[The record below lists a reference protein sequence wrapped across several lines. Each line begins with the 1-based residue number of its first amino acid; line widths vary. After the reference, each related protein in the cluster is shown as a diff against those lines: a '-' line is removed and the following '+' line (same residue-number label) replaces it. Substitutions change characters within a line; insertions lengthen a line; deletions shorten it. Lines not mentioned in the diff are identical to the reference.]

1 MADDS
6 PPDRRRHR
14 RIALDASVR
23 LSTIDPEID
32 PYTGRPF
39 FRAFEEPCANLSRG
53 GVLVHTHEALAPG
66 RRVLVEV
73 ALPTGPVFET
83 VARVA
88 WAGSVENEPETRGLG
103 LEFLGGAPRQRERL
117 EKLLEPPPPAPR

>member
-1 MADDS
+1 MAQHSDH
-6 PPDRRRHR
+6 DRRRHPR
-14 RIALDASVR
+14 VSVAASVR

-39 FRAFEEPCANLSRG
+39 FRAFDEPCANLSQG
-53 GVLVHTHEALAPG
+53 GVLVHTHEVLVPG

-88 WAGSVENEPETRGLG
+88 WAGCVDDEPDTRGLG
-103 LEFLGGAPRQRERL
+103 LEFLGGAPRQRDRL
-117 EKLLEPPPPAPR
+117 EKLLESPPPPLR